1 MRLTPFIATAVLAT
15 AAAFACGSVAAEQ
28 IYKWKDADGVVHYT
42 DTPPP
47 KGTEVDKVS
56 VKEGPAPPA
65 PVAEQTPASG
75 AATGATPAATSAQSA
90 TQVAALRATACDN
103 ARKRQQQL
111 ASLPSV
117 SMDLD
122 KDGTPEQLNAEQHA
136 AQLDRANQAVANY
149 CGSQ

>member
-1 MRLTPFIATAVLAT
+1 MRLTPFLATAVLAS

-47 KGTEVDKVS
+47 KGTEVDKVA
-56 VKEGPAPPA
+56 VKAGPVPPA
-65 PVAEQTPASG
+65 PAAEQTPAPG
-75 AATGATPAATSAQSA
+75 AATAATPATSAQAA

-149 CGSQ
+149 CGGQ